1 MRIGIAF
8 DLKPDCPLPAG
19 APDDLHEEFD
29 SPVTVRAIADVFR
42 SLGHEPVELGDG
54 RPFLEAVLR
63 DPPDLVFNFAE
74 GSGVSRS
81 REARVPAVC
90 EMLGIPYTGSDPL
103 ALAASLDKEIT
114 RRLAAAAG
122 VTVPKGI
129 TLSFPDGPSPGLWEG
144 GSFREGEA
152 PAEPRANG
160 SAGASPS
167 RKPWTY
173 DGDFAEFPPI
183 LEEAGLPLPVIA
195 KPVCEGSSKGVRSK
209 SLIRTAAEFGPTVL
223 QLWKDYRQ
231 PVLVEE
237 FIAGDEVT
245 VGITGNDPP
254 QPLGIMR
261 VIPKQPTEHFI
272 YSLEVKRDWD
282 NTVSYDAPAKLPPEV
297 TQAVLADALTVFAAL
312 GCRDVARADFRIRD
326 GVPYFLE
333 INPLPGLNPESG
345 DLCYLAYRLGL
356 THPDLIEL
364 ILDAALAR
372 YGLG

>member
-1 MRIGIAF
+1 MRIGIACT
-8 DLKPDCPLPAG
+8 LKPEGPPPEG
-19 APDDLHEEFD
+19 SPDDVHEEYD
-29 SPVTVRAIADVFR
+29 SPVTVKAIGDVFR
-42 SLGHEPVELGDG
+42 SLGHTVVELGDG

-74 GSGVSRS
+74 GSGISRS

-103 ALAASLDKEIT
+103 ALAVSLDKDMT
-114 RRLAAAAG
+114 RRIAEAAG
-122 VTVPKGI
+122 VMVPKGI
-129 TLSFPDGPSPGLWEG
+129 VMSFP
-144 GSFREGEA
+144 REGEA
-152 PAEPRANG
+152 PAEPAHASG

-173 DGDFAEFPPI
+173 DGTFAEFPPI
-183 LEEAGLPLPVIA
+183 LESAGLALPVIA

-209 SLIRTAAEFGPTVL
+209 SLIRTMEEFGPTVL
-223 QLWKDYRQ
+223 ALWNDYHQ

-261 VIPKQPTEHFI
+261 VLPRKPTEHFV
-272 YSLEVKRDWD
+272 YSLEVKRNWREMVD
-282 NTVSYDAPAKLPPEV
+282 YEAPAKLPPEV
-297 TQAVLADALTVFAAL
+297 TQNVIADALSVFAAL

-333 INPLPGLNPESG
+333 INPLPGLNPDSG
-345 DLCYLAYRLGL
+345 DLCYLAGRVGI
-356 THPDLIEL
+356 THAEL
-364 ILDAALAR
+364 VKQILDAALTR
-372 YGLG
+372 YGM

>member
-8 DLKPDCPLPAG
+8 TLKPDGPPPAG
-19 APDDLHEEFD
+19 APDDVHEEFD
-29 SPVTVRAIADVFR
+29 SPVTVRAIGDVFR
-42 SLGHEPVELGDG
+42 SLGHTVVELGDG

-74 GSGVSRS
+74 GSGISRS

-103 ALAASLDKEIT
+103 ALAASLDKDIT
-114 RRLAAAAG
+114 RKLAEAAG

-129 TLSFPDGPSPGLWEG
+129 TLVPPS
-144 GSFREGEA
+144 
-152 PAEPRANG
+152 
-160 SAGASPS
+160 AS
-167 RKPWTY
+167 Y
-173 DGDFAEFPPI
+173 DGTFAEFPPI
-183 LEEAGLPLPVIA
+183 LEAAGLSLPVIV

-209 SLIRTAAEFGPTVL
+209 SLVRTEAEFGPAVAA
-223 QLWKDYRQ
+223 LWNDYHQ

-245 VGITGNDPP
+245 VGMTGNDPP

-261 VIPKQPTEHFI
+261 VIPKKPTEHFV
-272 YSLEVKRDWD
+272 YSLEVKRNWD
-282 NTVSYDAPAKLPPEV
+282 EMVDYEAPAKLPREV
-297 TQAVLADALTVFAAL
+297 TENVLADALTVFAAL

-345 DLCYLAYRLGL
+345 DLCYLAYRVGL
-356 THPDLIEL
+356 THAQLVTQ
-364 ILDAALAR
+364 ILDAAITR
-372 YGLG
+372 YGLNSGGKRT